1 VNAEKHYN
9 GQLETFAFP
18 LVPDDVELSS
28 AFFAQLMR
36 EQWDLVV
43 GTSYGFQYAMY
54 PLTSLFPSTFFL
66 HISGDLQYG
75 NGMVFL
81 LLFLSSFLFLLT
93 SFFFIVQSETNPNW
107 ALGFAKIHHSRYL
120 TGYLAGLTTKN
131 GRIGNIA
138 AVPIP
143 EARVYIFHNKKFGK
157 KTHKRQTISFSPR
170 LTMESMHFMLV

>member
-1 VNAEKHYN
+1 MNAEKHYN

-93 SFFFIVQSETNPNW
+93 SFFLFNQKPI
-107 ALGFAKIHHSRYL
+107 
-120 TGYLAGLTTKN
+120 
-131 GRIGNIA
+131 RIGLLGLPKSI
-138 AVPIP
+138 ILD
-143 EARVYIFHNKKFGK
+143 I
-157 KTHKRQTISFSPR
+157 
-170 LTMESMHFMLV
+170 